1 MPTTRFAS
9 QEINLTSTANGKYT
23 FPNDNFLNGKTITG
37 MWIQDNTADDGKA
50 PSGANLVPND
60 CIRAAI
66 LTTRRDADAM
76 ILDTPL
82 SWLLE
87 STGDRSMRQVY
98 IDGFNPGTSY
108 ITVLDPATYTAG
120 ESIVILVQYFDPH
133 E

>member
-1 MPTTRFAS
+1 
-9 QEINLTSTANGKYT
+9 
-23 FPNDNFLNGKTITG
+23 

-108 ITVLDPATYTAG
+108 ITVLDTATYTAG